1 MSAMQDLR
9 RDSVIEQ
16 KAAPEAQQQQQP
28 NKRIIACAVDPTSAG
43 YVINWILMNL
53 VRADQDQASLFCM
66 IEL

>member
-43 YVINWILMNL
+43 YVINWILMNF
-53 VRADQDQASLFCM
+53 VRADQDQASLFA
-66 IEL
+66 